1 MVWPKSGC
9 STNNATTTMSSA
21 SAMVLAGIS
30 GRFANSPNSQAIR
43 ITKAGLRN
51 SDGWMLTPRITSQ
64 RRAPLIS
71 APK

>member
-9 STNNATTTMSSA
+9 STSPSTTVASIP

-30 GRFANSPNSQAIR
+30 GRRADSPNSQAIR

-51 SDGWMLTPRITSQ
+51 SDGWMLTPRMTSQ
-64 RRAPLIS
+64 RRAPFTS
-71 APK
+71 AP

>member
-1 MVWPKSGC
+1 MVF
-9 STNNATTTMSSA
+9 
-21 SAMVLAGIS
+21 AGIS
-30 GRFANSPNSQAIR
+30 GRLPDSPNSQAIR

-51 SDGWMLTPRITSQ
+51 SDGWTLTPRITSQ